1 MRAEHLNRWLATARK
16 SEKENT
22 EKEVA
27 TTTERAG
34 MTENGETS
42 VAQSEMGGV
51 QLDDG
56 HGPRPVGV
64 PGGEAGR

>member
-22 EKEVA
+22 EKEA
-27 TTTERAG
+27 STTTERAG

-42 VAQSEMGGV
+42 VAQSEMGADNWTMFVNLV
-51 QLDDG
+51 QSEFREWKL
-56 HGPRPVGV
+56 
-64 PGGEAGR
+64 A